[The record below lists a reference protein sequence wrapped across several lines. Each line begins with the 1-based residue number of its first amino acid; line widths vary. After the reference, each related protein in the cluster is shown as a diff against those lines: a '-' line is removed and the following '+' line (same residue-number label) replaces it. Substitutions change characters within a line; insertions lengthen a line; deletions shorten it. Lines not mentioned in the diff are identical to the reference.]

1 MEVFDETFEFADG
14 GSEAFEILDD
24 GSQLVKEI
32 AEIKHDEG
40 GEACFGGDEGGNGDA
55 ADENEDRGELSQDA
69 VDAALAGEF
78 HLRIAPGGEA
88 PEEKIKDHGDA
99 DEHED
104 VEGFAFTGAHGLL
117 KRRK

>member
-14 GSEAFEILDD
+14 GSEAFEIFDD
-24 GSQLVKEI
+24 GSQLVKEV
-32 AEIKHDEG
+32 AEVEDDEG
-40 GEACFGGDEGGNGDA
+40 GEACFGGDEGGYWNA
-55 ADENEDRGELSQDA
+55 ADEDEDAGELAQDA

-78 HLRIAPGGEA
+78 HAGIAPGGEA

-117 KRRK
+117 KR